1 MKYKCS
7 GSSIIH
13 PGKEAAE
20 IRNTSPSF
28 YSLHQHGYLY
38 LMPAV
43 LRRLEQNSGVF
54 MTAVELKIE
63 AFILTGGIYRSA
75 DSPRPSRSEVGFAA
89 TNWGQKKKK
98 ITDS

>member
-20 IRNTSPSF
+20 IRNTSPGF
-28 YSLHQHGYLY
+28 YSLHQHRYLY

-43 LRRLEQNSGVF
+43 LCRFEPNSGIF

-63 AFILTGGIYRSA
+63 AFILTGGIYTSA
-75 DSPRPSRSEVGFAA
+75 DSPRPSHSEVGFVT
-89 TNWGQKKKK
+89 TNWGKKKT